1 MRNFRLR
8 SSRRGAIF
16 SIAVAA
22 IWYGFWFFIAFL
34 AYALAAEAHT
44 PAELA
49 EWLPVGLLFVFLYW
63 QIAPVMTAS
72 FGASLDTR
80 KLLAYPI
87 PRRSLFAVE
96 VLLRLTTCSEM
107 LLVLAGGLGG
117 VLRNPVAGGW
127 TALPRVAAAALLFV
141 CFNLL
146 LAAGL
151 HSLIERLLARK
162 RIRELLILVLVLI
175 TALPRL
181 LVAAGVRSETFE
193 LAFSPARVAIL
204 PWSATARAALGYG
217 FALSAVL
224 LVLWTAA
231 AAAFARWQ
239 FFRSLRFDAEAA
251 RATDVAATPRADAWS
266 ERFYR
271 LPALVLP
278 DPLAAI
284 VEKELRSLSRTPRF
298 RTVFIMGFT
307 FGLLV
312 WLPLIMGRG
321 GVRHSRLAENFL
333 VVVALYAFTLLGQVS
348 YWNAFG
354 FDRSAAQAW
363 FVFPPPVSRAL
374 IGKNLAAALFILME
388 VVLVTAACLLLRVPI
403 PPERVFEAFVVTP
416 VAALYM
422 LSLGNLASV
431 NFPRPMSPDRT
442 SQGGA
447 ASRFQGF
454 LFLVYP
460 FALLPILLAYLARY
474 AFDSTL
480 AFYLVLAFAAALGAA
495 VYWISMES
503 AVAAA
508 RTRRELIIE
517 ELSKG
522 GGPVLTE

>member
-1 MRNFRLR
+1 
-8 SSRRGAIF
+8 
-16 SIAVAA
+16 
-22 IWYGFWFFIAFL
+22 
-34 AYALAAEAHT
+34 
-44 PAELA
+44 
-49 EWLPVGLLFVFLYW
+49 
-63 QIAPVMTAS
+63 
-72 FGASLDTR
+72 
-80 KLLAYPI
+80 
-87 PRRSLFAVE
+87 
-96 VLLRLTTCSEM
+96 
-107 LLVLAGGLGG
+107 LGG
-117 VLRNPVAGGW
+117 WG
-127 TALPRVAAAALLFV
+127 ALPRVAVTTLLFI

-151 HSLIERLLARK
+151 RSLIERQLARK
-162 RIRELLILVLVLI
+162 RIRELLVLVLVLL

-181 LVAAGVRSETFE
+181 LIALGVSAATFE
-193 LAFSPARVAIL
+193 RAFSPARIGVL
-204 PWSATARAALGYG
+204 PWSATARAALGHG
-217 FALSAVL
+217 FAVSAAL
-224 LVLWTAA
+224 LVAWTAA
-231 AAAFARWQ
+231 AWAFARWQ

-251 RATDVAATPRADAWS
+251 RATSLAPAGSRAGAWS

-271 LPALVLP
+271 LPDLLLP

-312 WLPLIMGRG
+312 WLPLIMGGG

-442 SQGGA
+442 SQGGT

-454 LFLVYP
+454 QFLVYP